1 MMAEL
6 FDVDVRTINEHLQ
19 NLFNSNE
26 LDKISVIR
34 NFRIVQTEGTRQV
47 ERNAGSE
54 LAKNGRVWL

>member
-19 NLFNSNE
+19 NLFSSNE